1 MDLENATAQSK
12 SGSKLTSQITLCYR
26 AIVNL
31 FLAILHI
38 IVRLIERFQSAE
50 EVDWESTSTEEKPKQ
65 NLNMSG
71 MYEVDAAGT
80 TPAESRPLRKASNGL
95 QHTVDD
101 FPTLHESL
109 APSSST
115 SSNDSLAV
123 DIPQTEAPTSA
134 ASTEQEAASSTLEPS
149 MEQSKNTLVIK
160 NLPFK
165 FRPVDLD
172 TLLQEHQA
180 KPKNVRLLRD
190 DTGKFTGMA
199 FIRCPSKEEAQ
210 RLITGMDNLDIG
222 GRNIQV
228 EFKLKKKKK
237 NKLGDSTNSLASSGE
252 WSLDQSGERSL
263 GNSMERPLERSME
276 RNLGRSMDRSL
287 ERSAEHNFFSKQ
299 AQAVPSTRSKLSTSA
314 EHKITDKHI
323 KPQEPSQFANMQ
335 RRKSFS
341 SVEMRN
347 LPRNPQ
353 PFVPKDE
360 FSLFSRSV
368 LARNGINVEP
378 QSGIRPVRQPV
389 GPDGKSNGFSEEYR
403 KGRRAFTQQ

>member
-1 MDLENATAQSK
+1 MDMENPNAQTS
-12 SGSKLTSQITLCYR
+12 SGSDFQSQITFCYR

-31 FLAILHI
+31 FLAIFHF
-38 IVRLIERFQSAE
+38 IVRLVERFHKA
-50 EVDWESTSTEEKPKQ
+50 DNWESPTLKEEEKSKQ
-65 NLNMSG
+65 NINMSG
-71 MYEVDAAGT
+71 MYQVDPAGQT
-80 TPAESRPLRKASNGL
+80 SSPANRPLRKASNGL
-95 QHTVDD
+95 QHEVD

-115 SSNDSLAV
+115 TSNESLAV
-123 DIPQTEAPTSA
+123 DISKIEAPTSA
-134 ASTEQEAASSTLEPS
+134 VETEQEAPSSSLEPS

-165 FRPVDLD
+165 FRPVDLEQ
-172 TLLQEHQA
+172 LLQEHQA

-199 FIRCPSKEEAQ
+199 FIRCPSKDEAQ
-210 RLITGMDNLDIG
+210 RLITSMDNLDIG

-237 NKLGDSTNSLASSGE
+237 NKLGDSTSSLTSSSE

-287 ERSAEHNFFSKQ
+287 ERSAERSFFRSQ
-299 AQAVPSTRSKLSTSA
+299 ANTNGAPTTRSKLSNSA
-314 EHKITDKHI
+314 EHKITDKHL
-323 KPQEPSQFANMQ
+323 KPQEPSQLAM

-347 LPRNPQ
+347 LPRNPL

-360 FSLFSRSV
+360 FSLFTHSV
-368 LARNGINVEP
+368 LARNGVEP
-378 QSGIRPVRQPV
+378 VCGIRPVRQPI
-389 GPDGKSNGFSEEYR
+389 GPDGKGIGFSEDYR
-403 KGRRAFTQQ
+403 KGRRVSFEQQ

>member
-1 MDLENATAQSK
+1 
-12 SGSKLTSQITLCYR
+12 
-26 AIVNL
+26 
-31 FLAILHI
+31 
-38 IVRLIERFQSAE
+38 
-50 EVDWESTSTEEKPKQ
+50 VDWESPTLHEEKPKQ

-71 MYEVDAAGT
+71 MYEIDAAGT
-80 TPAESRPLRKASNGL
+80 TPSESRPLRKASSGL
-95 QHTVDD
+95 QHPAIPVND
-101 FPTLHESL
+101 FPTLRESL
-109 APSSST
+109 APSSTT
-115 SSNDSLAV
+115 SSNESLAV

-134 ASTEQEAASSTLEPS
+134 ASTEQAAPSSNLEPS

-165 FRPVDLD
+165 FRPDDLAI
-172 TLLQEHQA
+172 LLQEHQA

-210 RLITGMDNLDIG
+210 RLITSMNNLEIG

-237 NKLGDSTNSLASSGE
+237 NKLGDSTNSLTSSGE

-263 GNSMERPLERSME
+263 GNSAERPLERSME
-276 RNLGRSMDRSL
+276 RNLGRSVDRSL
-287 ERSAEHNFFSKQ
+287 ERSAERNFFSKQ
-299 AQAVPSTRSKLSTSA
+299 AQAVPSARSKLSTSA
-314 EHKITDKHI
+314 EHRITDKHLR
-323 KPQEPSQFANMQ
+323 PQQEVPSQLAMQ

-341 SVEMRN
+341 AVN
-347 LPRNPQ
+347 FPRNSQ

-360 FSLFSRSV
+360 FSLFSRSALV
-368 LARNGINVEP
+368 RNGNNSEP
-378 QSGIRPVRQPV
+378 ACGIRPVRQPV

-403 KGRRAFTQQ
+403 KGRRAFVQQ

>member
-1 MDLENATAQSK
+1 
-12 SGSKLTSQITLCYR
+12 
-26 AIVNL
+26 VNL
-31 FLAILHI
+31 FLAIFHL
-38 IVRLIERFQSAE
+38 IVRLVERFQSAE
-50 EVDWESTSTEEKPKQ
+50 EVNWELTSEQEKPQQ
-65 NLNMSG
+65 NVNMSG
-71 MYEVDAAGT
+71 MYQIDPAGT
-80 TPAESRPLRKASNGL
+80 VSKESRPLRKASSGL
-95 QHTVDD
+95 QHSNED
-101 FPTLHESL
+101 FPTLQESL

-115 SSNDSLAV
+115 SSNELAV
-123 DIPQTEAPTSA
+123 DIPPTEAPTSA
-134 ASTEQEAASSTLEPS
+134 ASVEQAAPSSSLEPS

-210 RLITGMDNLDIG
+210 RLIIAMDNLDIG

-237 NKLGDSTNSLASSGE
+237 NKLGDSTNSLASSDE

-276 RNLGRSMDRSL
+276 RNLGRSTDRSL
-287 ERSAEHNFFSKQ
+287 ERSAERNFFRNQ
-299 AQAVPSTRSKLSTSA
+299 AQAPSTRSKLSTSA

-323 KPQEPSQFANMQ
+323 KPQEPSQLAMQ

-368 LARNGINVEP
+368 LARNGGESA
-378 QSGIRPVRQPV
+378 SGIRPVRQPL

-403 KGRRAFTQQ
+403 RSRCVASTQK